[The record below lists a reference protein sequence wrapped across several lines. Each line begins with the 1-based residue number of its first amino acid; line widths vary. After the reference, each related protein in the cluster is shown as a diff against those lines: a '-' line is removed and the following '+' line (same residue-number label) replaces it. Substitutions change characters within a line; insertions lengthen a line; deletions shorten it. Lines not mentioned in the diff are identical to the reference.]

1 MVRSMVHYTVHSAA
15 ALSAFRALP
24 RLASPGHPHTHAH
37 PPPLTPT
44 PSPNAHQEA
53 RCSER
58 PRATTS
64 SPRPARCLLGCST
77 AAGRTRARVPPP
89 HLRADLTAAA
99 CTAASSRGR
108 SSSPVR
114 SAPSLRPLCALSAPS
129 LRPLCAL
136 PCITPCPARPST
148 HPPACPLCLLL
159 SLGFPPPCAADPHV
173 HRRLRAPPP
182 LFNFQRERL
191 QFLQEASATAEAE
204 LVVPTPTR
212 FPCTSAACR
221 LVLTAPP
228 SREPIF
234 FSRTGVGD

>member
-1 MVRSMVHYTVHSAA
+1 MLDGGGPHARACAA
-15 ALSAFRALP
+15 AAPESRPDGGGVYGCILARALE
-24 RLASPGHPHTHAH
+24 
-37 PPPLTPT
+37 LTC
-44 PSPNAHQEA
+44 ALCA
-53 RCSER
+53 
-58 PRATTS
+58 
-64 SPRPARCLLGCST
+64 L
-77 AAGRTRARVPPP
+77 
-89 HLRADLTAAA
+89 
-99 CTAASSRGR
+99 
-108 SSSPVR
+108 

-129 LRPLCAL
+129 PAS
-136 PCITPCPARPST
+136 PPARPGRPPT
-148 HPPACPLCLLL
+148 HPLAPLCLLL